1 MLSTEFQVLDAQENK
16 QFTQFRFFRLATTN
30 QSSGAIVNYMGRVS
44 SHNKCELEL
53 GESKKED
60 RCLSCKHGYVMLPS
74 TSKCERHCPFGY

>member
-1 MLSTEFQVLDAQENK
+1 
-16 QFTQFRFFRLATTN
+16 
-30 QSSGAIVNYMGRVS
+30 MGRVS